1 MSEPPP
7 EGPQRIPPG
16 YVLLNERL
24 VSRDEM
30 AVTPTGSPDRRR
42 WWYVAAG
49 IGALLVVLAIGRAL
63 TSPGDR
69 VPEQQQQ
76 FMEAVRVGQERVRDG
91 NEVTVVDAR
100 LQRQQ
105 NICSVLRGRPVEGWV
120 GTLADIDT
128 TLAGES
134 GMITV
139 DLGQGVEL
147 RTSNALLGD
156 DDERSVI
163 RPGTPAF
170 GEIADLHDGD
180 EVTFSGS
187 FVPSD
192 DACFHET
199 SLRARNGMLTPG
211 FVFRFTAVAS
221 R

>member
-24 VSRDEM
+24 VSREEM
-30 AVTPTGSPDRRR
+30 AVTPTGTPDRRR
-42 WWYVAAG
+42 WIYVAAG
-49 IGALLVVLAIGRAL
+49 LVGLLVVLAVARAV
-63 TSPGDR
+63 TAPDER
-69 VPEQQQQ
+69 VPEQQQS
-76 FMEAVRVGQERVRDG
+76 FMEAVRLGQERVRTG

-100 LQRQQ
+100 LERQQ

-147 RTSNALLGD
+147 KTSDSLLGGD
-156 DDERSVI
+156 AERSVI

-170 GEIADLHDGD
+170 SEIADLHDGD

-187 FVPSD
+187 FVPDD

-199 SLRARNGMLTPG
+199 SLRARNSMLTPG
-211 FVFRFTAVAS
+211 FVFRFTAVAP